1 MPRICTGYMYCY
13 ILRNCVLYLQSSL
26 LVRWGLCA
34 VSNCTNDG
42 ISSHIKE
49 IVNGMYGFYAQNI

>member
-34 VSNCTNDG
+34 VSNCTNDD

-49 IVNGMYGFYAQNI
+49 IVNGMYGF